1 MRRRSEPHTF
11 EQRLVAQRQRLEH
24 ELARLPDGME
34 RDSLTTRI
42 EQLQA
47 AAEMY
52 DFLMLREEAAAPR
65 GSGSALGLL
74 VTRGDAKLPPQP
86 PR

>member
-11 EQRLVAQRQRLEH
+11 EQRLEAQRLRLER
-24 ELARLPDGME
+24 ELAKTPEGQQRSVIAARL
-34 RDSLTTRI
+34 

-52 DFLMLREEAAAPR
+52 DFLSLQ
-65 GSGSALGLL
+65 
-74 VTRGDAKLPPQP
+74 D
-86 PR
+86 